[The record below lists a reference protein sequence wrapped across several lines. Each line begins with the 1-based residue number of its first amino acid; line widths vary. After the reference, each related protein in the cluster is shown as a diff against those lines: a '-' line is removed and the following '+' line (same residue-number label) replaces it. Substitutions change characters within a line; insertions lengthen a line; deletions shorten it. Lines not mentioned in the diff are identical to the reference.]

1 MHTALTIAGSDPCSS
16 TGVQA
21 DIRVMTMNG
30 VYPTSVITSLTAMNT
45 SRLYS
50 FQEMTS
56 EIIGAQLD
64 AIFTDIRPDAVKIGW
79 VSSSAVIATIAGKL
93 RQYHAKN
100 IVLDP
105 VMIASDGQKLLENG
119 AANTMRN
126 ELLPLATVVTPNCA
140 EAAMLTGFDVRNEYD
155 MIRAAERLCCTYPCA
170 CILKGGHSQKDDA
183 SEFTGDDTEPD
194 IVRRLSAEG
203 TSENSNDLLYMNGSF
218 RWFRGR
224 RIKNQNTRGTGSVFS
239 SALTANLAKG
249 FPLTEAVSRAKEYVT
264 DAIASGLDLGSGRGP
279 VNAGF
284 PADGYY
290 TEEPDN
296 ADHRDSQNKSDGF
309 SFSEAGL
316 LSGGVR

>member
-1 MHTALTIAGSDPCSS
+1 MHTALTIAGSDPCGS

-30 VYPTSVITSLTAMNT
+30 VYPTSVVTSLTAMNT

-64 AIFTDIRPDAVKIGW
+64 AVFTDIRPDAVKIGW
-79 VSSSAVIATIAGKL
+79 VSSSAVIAIIVGKL

-105 VMIASDGQKLLENG
+105 VMVSSDGQRLLENG

-140 EAAMLTGFDVRNEYD
+140 EAAMLTGFNVRNEYD
-155 MIRAAERLCCTYPCA
+155 MIRAAERLCYTYPCA

-183 SEFTGDDTEPD
+183 SEFTGNGAEPD
-194 IVRRLSAEG
+194 MIRRLSAEG
-203 TSENSNDLLYMNGSF
+203 TSEN
-218 RWFRGR
+218 
-224 RIKNQNTRGTGSVFS
+224 
-239 SALTANLAKG
+239 
-249 FPLTEAVSRAKEYVT
+249 
-264 DAIASGLDLGSGRGP
+264 
-279 VNAGF
+279 
-284 PADGYY
+284 
-290 TEEPDN
+290 
-296 ADHRDSQNKSDGF
+296 
-309 SFSEAGL
+309 
-316 LSGGVR
+316 